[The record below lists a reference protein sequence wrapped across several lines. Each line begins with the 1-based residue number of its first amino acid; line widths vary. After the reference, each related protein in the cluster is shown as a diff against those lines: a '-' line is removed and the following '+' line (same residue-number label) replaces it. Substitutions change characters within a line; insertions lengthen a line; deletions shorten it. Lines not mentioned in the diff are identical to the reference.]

1 MESKQMTL
9 RSQTVQCPHCGE
21 YYSVTYKY
29 CPFCDAGH
37 KAEAKKKASRKQHAA
52 SLFTGLFS
60 SSEED
65 AGMDVPVQE
74 TGFESAP
81 RQRRERRTEKEFTYE
96 GENRSSRRDG
106 ASGESR
112 RRSRPSQVSTP
123 IPRSAGFRKKKTSEM
138 TEEEK
143 KAYRAEREARAAARK
158 RERDRAARASA
169 LVDVSG
175 PAEGTLAGA
184 ESPAPAAPVHVP
196 SPSGMETVEF
206 TFDPMQAAPAGLEF
220 EAAPAGET
228 AEEQPAQG
236 LTLEET
242 GPQMDAAPQEFF
254 LEETAG
260 QMDAAPAELTGDPAP
275 MAPQDVEVEV
285 PMPEAVPPVKPRTI
299 TPETILQGDSELDA
313 LLSEIRGLIDEAPA
327 PVPPKAEINAEEAPA
342 RSAAEAG
349 TAVPEG
355 KAPGK
360 EAAPVVLEKPA
371 PAAAVP
377 SEPAAVQEIPEPA
390 EPAAEAVQ
398 EAPRA
403 EAPVTEAVQEAPGT
417 EEPAAEAVQEIPQ
430 AAAAQDTPNTAEAPQ
445 AAPETA
451 APVSEFDMDDGDGWE
466 PIAEVVVS
474 DAVTEAPEDP
484 AVIWSPETT
493 AAVEAAAMRKTE
505 PARQRNRQRSSRN
518 RRSSL
523 PLIPILAAVVVVILA
538 IVVVTKVVL
547 PATQTPK
554 EAESL
559 FLDRAEVTF
568 TSTDETVTLSP
579 IFVPEGSTA
588 EIQWT
593 CSNWSVVDVDP
604 NGLLTPKAPG
614 EAMVT
619 ATLPNG
625 AYTSTMVTCVW
636 GELPAEGGAVPEE
649 GTESAAAAAPEP
661 AGLSATE
668 ITFDGEGK
676 TQQLVLNNVTGAVK
690 WTSSKPGVATVSAD
704 GTVTAVSKGG
714 ATITA
719 ESNGSKYNCN
729 VRCIW

>member
-29 CPFCDAGH
+29 CPFCDAGR

-60 SSEED
+60 GNEED
-65 AGMDVPVQE
+65 TGMDVPVQE
-74 TGFESAP
+74 TGFESSP
-81 RQRRERRTEKEFTYE
+81 RQRRERRAEQEFAYE
-96 GENRSSRRDG
+96 DKGGSARRDTT
-106 ASGESR
+106 SGESR
-112 RRSRPSQVSTP
+112 RRNRPPQVSTP
-123 IPRSAGFRKKKTSEM
+123 MPRSAGFRKKKTSEM

-184 ESPAPAAPVHVP
+184 ESSAPAEPVHVP

-206 TFDPMQAAPAGLEF
+206 TFDPMHAAPAGLEF
-220 EAAPAGET
+220 EGAPARET
-228 AEEQPAQG
+228 AEEQPPQG

-260 QMDAAPAELTGDPAP
+260 QMDAAPAELTEVPAP
-275 MAPQDVEVEV
+275 NTPQAVEVEV
-285 PMPEAVPPVKPRTI
+285 PMPEAVPPVRPRAI

-327 PVPPKAEINAEEAPA
+327 AAPQETA
-342 RSAAEAG
+342 VQTEKVQIRPAAEAEPSVSVG
-349 TAVPEG
+349 EELVQ
-355 KAPGK
+355 
-360 EAAPVVLEKPA
+360 EAAPVVLEKPK
-371 PAAAVP
+371 PASSPVPTAAKP
-377 SEPAAVQEIPEPA
+377 AEPVAESVQEIPESA
-390 EPAAEAVQ
+390 EPIAEALQ
-398 EAPRA
+398 EDPEVA
-403 EAPVTEAVQEAPGT
+403 EPV
-417 EEPAAEAVQEIPQ
+417 AEAVQEIPETGMI
-430 AAAAQDTPNTAEAPQ
+430 QDTPEAAEAAHVP
-445 AAPETA
+445 PETA
-451 APVSEFDMDDGDGWE
+451 TPLSETDTDDGDGWE
-466 PIAEVVVS
+466 PIAEVVSS

-484 AVIWSPETT
+484 AMIWSPETT

-518 RRSSL
+518 RNRRASL
-523 PLIPILAAVVVVILA
+523 PMIPILAAVVVVILA
-538 IVVVTKVVL
+538 AVLVTKVII
-547 PATQTPK
+547 PATHPK
-554 EAESL
+554 VAESL
-559 FLDRAEVTF
+559 FLDKAEVTF
-568 TSTDETVTLSP
+568 TSMDETATLSP

-604 NGLLTPKAPG
+604 NGLLTPKGPG
-614 EAMVT
+614 VASVT

-625 AYTSTMVTCVW
+625 AYTSSLVTCAW
-636 GELPAEGGAVPEE
+636 GELPAEGGAVPE
-649 GTESAAAAAPEP
+649 GGVESTAAPEP

-668 ITFDGEGK
+668 ITFDAEGK